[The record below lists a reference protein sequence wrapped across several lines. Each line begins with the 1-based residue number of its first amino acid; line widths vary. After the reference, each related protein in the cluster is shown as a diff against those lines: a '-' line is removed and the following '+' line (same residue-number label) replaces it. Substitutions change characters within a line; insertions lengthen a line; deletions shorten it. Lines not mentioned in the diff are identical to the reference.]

1 MRKILI
7 FLVRFYQRAISPT
20 KAPCCRFYPTCSAY
34 MVEAIEVHGAIKGT
48 FLGIFRLLRCSPLCK
63 GGYDPVPL
71 KVSKKDKQNFKKA
84 LPKEEAEA
92 HGE

>member
-7 FLVRFYQRAISPT
+7 FLVRFYQKAISPT

-34 MVEAIEVHGAIKGT
+34 ALEALETHGAFKGS
-48 FLGIFRLLRCSPLCK
+48 FLSICRLLRCNPLCK

-71 KVSKKDKQNFKKA
+71 KVNRKDKKRP
-84 LPKEEAEA
+84 LPKNEADSD
-92 HGE
+92 GDL